1 MGPTTCEFAVSLGST
16 WADLREV
23 CELAAQG
30 QLIIDLER
38 FAFDDVENAY
48 AKLRAGQLN
57 GRAVVVF

>member
-1 MGPTTCEFAVSLGST
+1 M
-16 WADLREV
+16 
-23 CELAAQG
+23 
-30 QLIIDLER
+30 DLER